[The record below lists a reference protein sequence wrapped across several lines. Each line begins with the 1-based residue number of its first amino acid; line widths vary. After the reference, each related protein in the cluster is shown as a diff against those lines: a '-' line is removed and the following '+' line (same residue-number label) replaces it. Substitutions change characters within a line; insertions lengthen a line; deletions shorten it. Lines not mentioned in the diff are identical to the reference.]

1 MSGKRVSVKCVGY
14 LLRVESD
21 ERDLSSR
28 STCSVARSKVDS
40 EALFLILPSVASC
53 VDCHGGE
60 RSDCPD

>member
-1 MSGKRVSVKCVGY
+1 MSGKQVSVKTIDY

-28 STCSVARSKVDS
+28 STCSVARSKVDN
-40 EALFLILPSVASC
+40 EALFLLFPSVASC

-60 RSDCPD
+60 RSDCPG